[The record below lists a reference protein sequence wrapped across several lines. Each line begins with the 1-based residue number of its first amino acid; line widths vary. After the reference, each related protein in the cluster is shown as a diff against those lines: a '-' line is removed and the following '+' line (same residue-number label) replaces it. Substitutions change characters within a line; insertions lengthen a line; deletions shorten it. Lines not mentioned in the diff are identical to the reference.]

1 MENELQAVAVFGNV
15 TLDIICKTVDDVP
28 RQASISFQDAAVT
41 PGGCASNTAIGLAQ
55 GGEKA
60 YLIACVGDD
69 DASELLYLA
78 WKRTGV
84 DARFVQ
90 KMPGI
95 TTGVSVG
102 LVDSDLQPRFV
113 HTSGANGK
121 LTKDILSPEALAKE
135 GVGFLYV
142 AGYFVLPGLLDLEFG
157 DTLKMVQ
164 NKGIFTT
171 LDVVSSP
178 AMENPEYLWPLLP
191 HLDLFL
197 SNLQEAEL
205 ITGCKDPQSA
215 ASFFH
220 QKGSRGVII
229 KLGKEGCYYSNGEEQ
244 HHLPASPVKNL
255 VDTTG
260 AGDAFAAGLLA
271 ALRRGKGIPDACLMG
286 NEWGAKNVE
295 FLGAVKIS

>member
-1 MENELQAVAVFGNV
+1 MENETRAIGVFGNV

-28 RQASISFQDAAVT
+28 RQASISFQEAVVT
-41 PGGCASNTAIGLAQ
+41 PGGCASNTAIRLSQ
-55 GGEKA
+55 GEERA

-69 DASELLYLA
+69 DASELLRQA

-84 DARFVQ
+84 NFKFVQ
-90 KMPGI
+90 RVPGM

-121 LTKDILSPEALAKE
+121 LTKEFLDPKE
-135 GVGFLYV
+135 LIKAGIGFLHI
-142 AGYFVLPGLLDLEFG
+142 AGYFVLPGLLDMEFS
-157 DTLKMVQ
+157 DTLKKVRE
-164 NKGIFTT
+164 KDIFTT

-191 HLDLFL
+191 HLDLFM

-205 ITGCKDPQSA
+205 ITGCNEPHSA
-215 ASFFH
+215 AAYFH
-220 QKGSRGVII
+220 QRGSRGVII
-229 KLGKEGCYYSNGEEQ
+229 KLGKEGCFFSNGEEVV
-244 HHLPASPVKNL
+244 HLPAPRTKNL
-255 VDTTG
+255 IDTTG

-271 ALRRGKGIPDACLMG
+271 GLRQGKGIPDACLMG
-286 NEWGAKNVE
+286 NEWGSKNVQ